1 VRITDYLKSGIEP
14 FPASCYGDGFRCS
27 AHLKDGTFLPCVM
40 IRKNKDYVDL
50 ACRRFEEEK
59 SGKSIF
65 SNRDDGYRQLVKTF
79 VAGGNRVNDY
89 DIASVE
95 ESRFAIPLSLLHK
108 IHGETSMSW
117 TGFVFEMKDGSLFS
131 YGTSFQVEFFELP
144 DGYNFS
150 DIEKVNNHAYVGAEG
165 NIVSLKSGVLSAG
178 EDYKNTK
185 IYRERPY
192 FVCYI
197 D

>member
-1 VRITDYLKSGIEP
+1 M
-14 FPASCYGDGFRCS
+14 FPDSSYGDGFRCS
-27 AHLKDGTFLPCVM
+27 AYLKDGTFLPCVM
-40 IRKNKDYVDL
+40 IRKSDVYVGL
-50 ACRRFEEEK
+50 ACRRLDEEK

-65 SNRDDGYRQLVKTF
+65 SKRDDGYRQIVKTF

-89 DIASVE
+89 DIVSVE
-95 ESRFAIPLSLLHK
+95 ESRFAIPLTLLRE

-117 TGFVFEMKDGSLFS
+117 TGFVFEMNDGRLFS
-131 YGTSFQVEFFELP
+131 YGTSFQVEFFDLP
-144 DGYNFS
+144 ESYRFS
-150 DIEKVNNHAYVGAEG
+150 DVAKVHNHAYVDFEG
-165 NIVSLKSGVLSAG
+165 SIVSLKSDVLSVG
-178 EDYKNTK
+178 KDYEKVK